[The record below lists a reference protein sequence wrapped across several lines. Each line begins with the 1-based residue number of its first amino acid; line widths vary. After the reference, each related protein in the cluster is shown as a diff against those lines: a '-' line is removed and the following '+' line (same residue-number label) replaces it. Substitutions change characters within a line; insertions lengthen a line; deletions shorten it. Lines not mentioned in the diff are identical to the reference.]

1 VAFLRMH
8 EETHQ
13 RSAKRGARTNDSN
26 AGPLSVCTGRRNVR
40 RFGTR
45 KIFTRAYKTSTL
57 RVRRSEVPSVVMI
70 RGLGIGWSC
79 RGRRAIFVV
88 RTKRYACVCTC
99 FCDSVSLSLSLSLS
113 LSISISLCVY
123 MYVCMYVCIL
133 ACMDC
138 ECAWNCGNCVI
149 PKNHDIGDF
158 EAKKLLAK

>member
-1 VAFLRMH
+1 MAFLRMH

-88 RTKRYACVCTC
+88 RTKRYACVCMC
-99 FCDSVSLSLSLSLS
+99 FCDSVLLSLYLSLSLSVYV
-113 LSISISLCVY
+113 CVC

-138 ECAWNCGNCVI
+138 DCARNRGNCVI
-149 PKNHDIGDF
+149 PKNHDTGDF